1 VRGTVE
7 RRRAKAPSGS
17 GRGRARW
24 PGVAARAALA
34 AALAAAA
41 ACGGE
46 GGPPG
51 GAGAVPDSARRGGT
65 AVIAGLT
72 EIPGV
77 NPLVPPPGYMASQVE
92 RYVLFMPLVQLG
104 PDIGFRPWLA
114 RSWDVND
121 DTTEVVFHLRD
132 DIAWSDGEP
141 VTARDVAFT
150 FRKAKDPDIPFPNRA
165 YFDRWDSVSVV
176 DAHTV
181 RFRIR
186 PYSQFL
192 FGWSQVPV
200 LPEHVLGGVPDSALA
215 TDPFGTSS
223 PVGDGPFRFVRHDQG
238 DRWVFEANPEF
249 PEDLGGPPLLD
260 RLVYR
265 VIPDEATAVA
275 ELARGDVDLYPGLPP
290 DAVGRVRSDS
300 SLRVVTFP
308 SSTYAFVA
316 WNTRRAPFSDV
327 RVRRALT
334 MAVNRDAMLQA
345 VRNGLGRVSAG
356 PLGPWHWAY
365 DTAWRPLPY
374 DPDSAG
380 ALLDAAGWKDGDG
393 DGIRDRDGRPFR
405 FTLLVP
411 DVRIRRDMA
420 VMMQSDLRKVGVRLE
435 PRIRDFASLAGA
447 IQDPSRPYDA
457 FLLSWSEDLVID
469 DRDYWACDRMGDPL
483 QFSGWC
489 DRALDAV
496 MDSIPRATDRAEKR
510 RLLREYAETVQSAQ
524 PYTFLFDE
532 DRAVGMRAD
541 LEGVEMDVR
550 GELRTVRSWWLRPG
564 AR

>member
-1 VRGTVE
+1 MRVLGRCRSPAAGSPRG
-7 RRRAKAPSGS
+7 GS
-17 GRGRARW
+17 
-24 PGVAARAALA
+24 AARAALA
-34 AALAAAA
+34 VVLAAALA

-46 GGPPG
+46 GAPG
-51 GAGAVPDSARRGGT
+51 GSAGSVPDSARRGGT
-65 AVIAGLT
+65 VVIAGQT

-77 NPLVPPPGYMASQVE
+77 DPLVPPPDYMASQVE

-104 PDIGFRPWLA
+104 SDLGFRPWLA
-114 RSWDVND
+114 RSWDVSED
-121 DTTEVVFHLRD
+121 STAVVFHLRD
-132 DIAWSDGEP
+132 DVAWSDGEP

-200 LPEHVLGGVPDSALA
+200 LPRHVLGDVPDSALA
-215 TDPFGTSS
+215 GDPFGTSA

-238 DRWVFEANPEF
+238 DRWVFEANPDF
-249 PEDLGGPPLLD
+249 PEELGGRPWLD

-275 ELARGDVDLYPGLPP
+275 ELARGEADLFMNVPPGAL
-290 DAVGRVRSDS
+290 DRVRSDS
-300 SLRVVTFP
+300 SLKVVTFP
-308 SSTYAFVA
+308 TSTYAFVA
-316 WNTRRAPFSDV
+316 WNTRRPLFSDA

-334 MAVNRDAMLQA
+334 MATDREAMLQA
-345 VRNGLGRVSAG
+345 VRGGLGRVSAG

-365 DTAWRPLPY
+365 DTAWKPLPY

-380 ALLDAAGWKDGDG
+380 ALLDAAGWRDTDG
-393 DGIRDRDGRPFR
+393 DGIRDRHGRPFR

-411 DVRIRRDMA
+411 DVRIRQDIA
-420 VMMQSDLRKVGVRLE
+420 VMMQADLRKVGVYLE
-435 PRIRDFASLAGA
+435 PRTRDFASLAGA

-469 DRDYWACDRMGDPL
+469 DRDYWACDRRENPL

-489 DRALDAV
+489 EETLDAV

-510 RLLREYAETVQSAQ
+510 RLLREYAETVQRAQ

-532 DRAVGMRAD
+532 DRAVGLRAG